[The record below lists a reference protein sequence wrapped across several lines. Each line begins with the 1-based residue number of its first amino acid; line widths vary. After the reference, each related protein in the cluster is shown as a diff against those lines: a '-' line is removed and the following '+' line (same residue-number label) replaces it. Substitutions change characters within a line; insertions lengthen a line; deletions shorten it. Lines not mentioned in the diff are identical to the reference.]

1 MQEKHPQDIMRE
13 GGSNTWASC
22 HSCANSLPP
31 RITGNSSLHRLARA
45 RQLPVPGMATEALE
59 VLGDQQDHACFG
71 LDSLSPATFPQRFE
85 VRRQHVNQ
93 TKIILEYWKYL
104 AVIYI
109 DTVQTHHLN

>member
-13 GGSNTWASC
+13 GGSNTWAC

-45 RQLPVPGMATEALE
+45 RQLPVPRTAAEALE

-71 LDSLSPATFPQRFE
+71 LDSLSATFPQRFE
-85 VRRQHVNQ
+85 VRRQHVPSGNL
-93 TKIILEYWKYL
+93 TGRTEGCPGM
-104 AVIYI
+104 V
-109 DTVQTHHLN
+109 V